1 MKHCKFIT
9 SRRLIIAIALIVATV
24 LPSAAQFRFGPR
36 IGVQVNKLK
45 FDNDHFNSDNCSGF
59 AGGLQI
65 EFTVPVI
72 GVGMDASLMY
82 VRRDISYEAE
92 YAGSDSHTQTVSV
105 NKKREYIDIPVNLKY
120 KLSIPVIA
128 NIIKPYVFTGPDF
141 AFLTSGRGL
150 SQAYKSKK
158 FDLSWNFGLGVE
170 LINHLQISANYGLGL
185 SKNTEMYNEAG
196 DQALNKDSHSRTWL
210 VTAAWLF

>member
-1 MKHCKFIT
+1 MT
-9 SRRLIIAIALIVATV
+9 YNLATPSRRLFVALALIIATV

-36 IGVQVNKLK
+36 VGIQVNKLK
-45 FDNDHFNSDNCSGF
+45 FDNKALNSDNRTGF
-59 AGGLQI
+59 AGGLQV

-72 GVGMDASLMY
+72 GIGMDASLMY
-82 VRRDISYEAE
+82 VRRDIGYDKEATI
-92 YAGSDSHTQTVSV
+92 GQTVRV
-105 NKKREYIDIPVNLKY
+105 NKKREYIDVPVNLKY
-120 KLSIPVIA
+120 KLSIPVVA

-196 DQALNKDSHSRTWL
+196 DNALNKDTHSRTWL